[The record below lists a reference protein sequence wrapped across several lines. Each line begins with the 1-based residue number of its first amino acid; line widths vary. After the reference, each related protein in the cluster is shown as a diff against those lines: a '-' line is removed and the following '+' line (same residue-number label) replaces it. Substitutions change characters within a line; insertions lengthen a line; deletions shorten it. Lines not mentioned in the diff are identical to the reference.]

1 MQSIPDLRIRTPPV
15 HTFLRKINVRVRIF
29 LLIGRWLYSS
39 FCLDSF
45 KGDISSK
52 IFISRSNLDTLY
64 NINAMHLGGTNISYA
79 TEDGFLSKNPKSN
92 SCI

>member
-64 NINAMHLGGTNISYA
+64 NINAMHLGRIQYLLCNGRWIFIK
-79 TEDGFLSKNPKSN
+79 EPK
-92 SCI
+92 I